1 MTKSDRAELYNELK
15 AAGVEFDKH
24 YREYTIDELA
34 GMRDR
39 LHEQPNFQREPVSSV
54 EPTREEPPFH
64 TTPQPPPEDVM
75 PAEHAYSRDEEEPI
89 RTDEYGNVWYR
100 EEVLKPAYPKP
111 RARRVL
117 RYLDPGVETKTVGD
131 GRFTESFEIAGT
143 GQRQAEVKITMPS
156 FQVGVYRDPRFPF
169 KIHTYGGN
177 RGFDLFDVRNF
188 YGGGDLVPAE
198 IKMVYI
204 ANDLCYDMTS
214 TIRAIQ
220 SEYRRNVL
228 KEDR

>member
-1 MTKSDRAELYNELK
+1 MSQLDRAELYNELK

-24 YREYTIDELA
+24 YREYTVSDLA
-34 GMRDR
+34 EMRDR
-39 LHEQPNFQREPVSSV
+39 LHEQSEFQHEPVAAA
-54 EPTREEPPFH
+54 EPVAKAPQPS
-64 TTPQPPPEDVM
+64 PAAQPPPEDVM
-75 PAEHAYSRDEEEPI
+75 PAEHAYSRDEEEPL

-100 EEVLKPAYPKP
+100 EEVLKPAYPRP

-143 GQRQAEVKITMPS
+143 AQRQAEVKITMPS
-156 FQVGVYRDPRFPF
+156 FQVGIYKDPRFPF

-188 YGGGDLVPAE
+188 YGGGDLVPTE
-198 IKMVYI
+198 IKKVYV
-204 ANDLCYDMTS
+204 ANDLCYDMNS

-220 SEYRRNVL
+220 SEYRRTIL
-228 KEDR
+228 KEN